1 VNDSLIEQ
9 IIKVPKL
16 SKLMPD
22 YVKCKIC
29 GGKPEG
35 MNWLK
40 PVSPDP
46 NCKVFIH
53 LGCIQRD

>member
-1 VNDSLIEQ
+1 MNSLAE
-9 IIKVPKL
+9 VPKL
-16 SKLMPD
+16 TNIMPD

-35 MNWLK
+35 SNWLK

-46 NCKVFIH
+46 ECKVFIH
-53 LGCIQRD
+53 LGCMAKDA